1 MRILIGLAVVMLWV
15 PCGVAQNASC
25 GRQSCVGEDFWV
37 TFLCNDDDPAN
48 ALLSVIATGSQQATI
63 TVTNPVTGWTQ
74 AAELEAGER
83 VKIPLPTP
91 PQYRRGSPTT

>member
-48 ALLSVIATGSQQATI
+48 ALLSVIATGSQQARHRGPSNM
-63 TVTNPVTGWTQ
+63 VPQ
-74 AAELEAGER
+74 HPRPER
-83 VKIPLPTP
+83 IA
-91 PQYRRGSPTT
+91 